1 MQIPE
6 HLRSPEER
14 KRRAARRRAKRIE
27 QHREETRRT
36 ETVCMADVVIGK
48 KPAILGAL
56 LLIIVIVGVLLGG
69 RSATNREQVVPKRT
83 AEQRAMTDLN
93 ALRIALERFRW
104 DCSRYPT
111 TREGLRAL
119 VSDDGTIG
127 WRGFYVNM
135 VRSDPWGQR
144 YVYRF
149 EDGVMTLLAGGPD
162 RQEGTADDIIPQPPT
177 EEEVAGS
184 NDAWKI
190 RESAQ

>member
-6 HLRSPEER
+6 RLRPPEER

-27 QHREETRRT
+27 QHREETRRS
-36 ETVCMADVVIGK
+36 ETVSMADVVIGK

-56 LLIIVIVGVLLGG
+56 LLLILIAGVLLGG
-69 RSATNREQVVPKRT
+69 RSATTRERVTKQRT
-83 AEQRAMTDLN
+83 AEQRAMTDLT

-104 DCSRYPT
+104 DCRRYPT
-111 TREGLRAL
+111 TKEGLRAL
-119 VSDDGTIG
+119 VSDADYIG
-127 WRGFYVNM
+127 WRGYYVNM
-135 VRSDPWGQR
+135 VRPDPWGQH

-149 EDGVMTLLAGGPD
+149 DNGVMTLFTMGPD
-162 RQEGTADDIIPQPPT
+162 QREGTEDDMVPPPPT

-190 RESAQ
+190 RTEEL